1 MSKLIT
7 SIDVGLKEIVEIQKK
22 NLEINRENKELFAIL
37 HQKEKLEKLRSSAVL
52 LILLLNFFLS
62 IFSFLWEVSG
72 CGVRIEL
79 SAQES
84 WTLLVTFN

>member
-22 NLEINRENKELFAIL
+22 NLEINRENKELFAVL
-37 HQKEKLEKLRSSAVL
+37 HMKEKLEKLRSSAVL

-62 IFSFLWEVSG
+62 IFSFL
-72 CGVRIEL
+72 
-79 SAQES
+79 
-84 WTLLVTFN
+84 

>member
-7 SIDVGLKEIVEIQKK
+7 SIDVGLKEIVEIQKQ
-22 NLEINRENKELFAIL
+22 NLEINRENKELFAVL

-62 IFSFLWEVSG
+62 IFSFL
-72 CGVRIEL
+72 
-79 SAQES
+79 
-84 WTLLVTFN
+84 